1 MAWDRGDG
9 WVWCGYDGILSLW
22 VGEEALGG
30 DGGSLRGG
38 DGSFRGPTGEAF
50 VGQWMGGAVGK
61 EGWLCN
67 STK

>member
-30 DGGSLRGG
+30 GDGGSLMGG
-38 DGSFRGPTGEAF
+38 MEAF